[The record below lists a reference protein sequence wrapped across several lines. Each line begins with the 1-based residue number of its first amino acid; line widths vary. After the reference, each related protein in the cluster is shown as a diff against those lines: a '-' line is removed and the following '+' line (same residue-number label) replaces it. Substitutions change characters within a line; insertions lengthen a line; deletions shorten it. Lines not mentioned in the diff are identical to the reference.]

1 MANVI
6 WKVKNHLFPERAVL
20 SEDLKMN
27 NKQSLTVRNGRDEPF
42 VVRIEPW
49 AEKVTIR
56 PGESLDLDFE
66 GPSGEA
72 IEVEAEP
79 GAIVIYGWAGSTVE
93 IRQTDNDK
101 HRTEMRSSGNDK

>member
-1 MANVI
+1 MSSRLDEM
-6 WKVKNHLFPERAVL
+6 NH
-20 SEDLKMN
+20 
-27 NKQSLTVRNGRDEPF
+27 KQTLTIRNGRDEPF

-49 AEKVTIR
+49 ADEVAIR

-93 IRQTDNDK
+93 IRQTDSVK
-101 HRTEMRSSGNDK
+101 RS